1 MKRILIPSV
10 LLILALITTACTPSA
25 TIETSTLPSEPSITP
40 SLEPS
45 NTPSPEPTK
54 PLGLVDS
61 LDGVQDATIQI
72 VAEGTFV
79 DSQLGTLYNSAGSG
93 SGFFID
99 PSGIAVTNNHVVT
112 GAALLQVWVAG
123 EEKPR
128 NARILGVS
136 ECWDLAVID
145 VEGEG
150 YSYLD
155 WYTGEIKPGMDVYT
169 AGFPLGDPE
178 YTLTKGII
186 SKANANGETSWASL
200 DAVIEHDARIRGGNS
215 GGPLVTSDGKVV
227 GINFAGIEST
237 DQNFAILGSRAQPVI
252 ESLRG
257 GEDVESIGI
266 NGQAVVTE
274 DGTLSG
280 IWVSSVKSGSPADK
294 TGIQA
299 GDILTSMEGLLL
311 ATDGTMADY
320 CDILRTHNPDDT
332 IAIEVLRYASEEY
345 LEGQL
350 NGRELETSF
359 SFAEELGGEVEGEEG
374 ETVAK
379 YDEYVLVQDD
389 YGAIQV
395 SVPAAWSEI
404 DGSAWVDSGD
414 IIGASITAAA
424 SLDNFNAYYS
434 EPGVFFGATDDIAE
448 LGGYIQLLDVY
459 RDWAREDDCTFEY
472 REDYEDSAFEGA
484 FDVFS
489 NCLDSEGVLVILSA
503 KPHSST
509 SPLVLVMVQIMSD
522 ADLDALDEILNTFD
536 VIGPLP

>member
-1 MKRILIPSV
+1 MKRFLIPSV

-25 TIETSTLPSEPSITP
+25 TVETSTLPSEPSSTP

-54 PLGLVDS
+54 PLGLVDT
-61 LDGVQDATIQI
+61 LEGVQQATIQI
-72 VAEGTFV
+72 VAEGTFI
-79 DSQLGTLYNSAGSG
+79 DPQLGTLYNSAGRG

-112 GAALLQVWVAG
+112 GAALLQIWVAG

-155 WYTGEIKPGMDVYT
+155 WYSGEIKPGMDVYT

-178 YTLTKGII
+178 YTLTRGII
-186 SKANANGETSWASL
+186 SKANANGETSWASV

-215 GGPLVTSDGKVV
+215 GGPLVTNDGKVV
-227 GINFAGIEST
+227 GINFAMIEST

-274 DGTLSG
+274 DGSLSG

-294 TGIQA
+294 TGIQG

-320 CDILRTHNPDDT
+320 CDILRTRNPDDT
-332 IAIEVLRYASEEY
+332 IAVEVLRYASEEY

-359 SFAEELGGEVEGEEG
+359 SFATELGGEVEGEEG
-374 ETVAK
+374 ETITN

-424 SLDNFNAYYS
+424 SLDNFNASYS

-509 SPLVLVMVQIMSD
+509 SLLVLVLVQIMSD

>member
-25 TIETSTLPSEPSITP
+25 TMETSTLPSEPSITP

-252 ESLRG
+252 ERLSEG
-257 GEDVESIGI
+257 QDVESIGI
-266 NGQAVVTE
+266 NGQAVITE
-274 DGTLSG
+274 DGSLSG

-472 REDYEDSAFEGA
+472 REDYEDPAFEGA

>member
-25 TIETSTLPSEPSITP
+25 TMETSTLPSEPSITP

-252 ESLRG
+252 ERLSEG
-257 GEDVESIGI
+257 QDVESIGI
-266 NGQAVVTE
+266 NGQAVITE
-274 DGTLSG
+274 DGSLSG

-374 ETVAK
+374 ETVTK

-395 SVPAAWSEI
+395 SVPADWSEI

-424 SLDNFNAYYS
+424 SLDNFNASYS

-472 REDYEDSAFEGA
+472 REDYEDPAFEGA

-509 SPLVLVMVQIMSD
+509 SPLVLVLVQIMSD

>member
-1 MKRILIPSV
+1 MKRFLIPSV

-25 TIETSTLPSEPSITP
+25 TVETSTLPSEPSSTP

-54 PLGLVDS
+54 PLGLVDT
-61 LDGVQDATIQI
+61 LEGVQQATIQI
-72 VAEGTFV
+72 VAEGTFI
-79 DSQLGTLYNSAGSG
+79 DPQLGTLYNSAGRG

-112 GAALLQVWVAG
+112 GAALLQIWVAG

-155 WYTGEIKPGMDVYT
+155 WYSGEIKPGMDVYT

-178 YTLTKGII
+178 YTLTRGII
-186 SKANANGETSWASL
+186 SKANANGETSWASV

-215 GGPLVTSDGKVV
+215 GGPLVTNDGKVV
-227 GINFAGIEST
+227 GINFAMIEST

-274 DGTLSG
+274 DGSLSG

-294 TGIQA
+294 TGIQG

-320 CDILRTHNPDDT
+320 CDILRTRNPDDT
-332 IAIEVLRYASEEY
+332 IAVEVLRYASEEY

-359 SFAEELGGEVEGEEG
+359 SFATELGGEVEGEEG
-374 ETVAK
+374 ETITN

-424 SLDNFNAYYS
+424 SLDNFNASYS

-509 SPLVLVMVQIMSD
+509 SPLVLVLVQIMSD

>member
-25 TIETSTLPSEPSITP
+25 TMETSTLPSEPSITP

-252 ESLRG
+252 ERLSEG
-257 GEDVESIGI
+257 QDVESIGI
-266 NGQAVVTE
+266 NGQAVITE
-274 DGTLSG
+274 DGSLSG

-374 ETVAK
+374 ETITN

-424 SLDNFNAYYS
+424 SLDNFNASYS

-472 REDYEDSAFEGA
+472 REDYEDPAFEGA

-509 SPLVLVMVQIMSD
+509 SPLVLVLVQIMSD

>member
-25 TIETSTLPSEPSITP
+25 TMETSTLPSEPSITP

-252 ESLRG
+252 ERLSEG
-257 GEDVESIGI
+257 QDVESIGI
-266 NGQAVVTE
+266 NGQAVITE
-274 DGTLSG
+274 DGSLSG

-424 SLDNFNAYYS
+424 SLDNFNASYS

-472 REDYEDSAFEGA
+472 REDYEDPAFEGA

-522 ADLDALDEILNTFD
+522 ADLDALDEILSTFD

>member
-25 TIETSTLPSEPSITP
+25 TMETSTLPSEPSITP

-252 ESLRG
+252 ERLSEG
-257 GEDVESIGI
+257 QDVESIGI
-266 NGQAVVTE
+266 NGQAVITE
-274 DGTLSG
+274 DGSLSG

-424 SLDNFNAYYS
+424 SLDNFNASYS

-472 REDYEDSAFEGA
+472 REDYEDPAFEGA

-509 SPLVLVMVQIMSD
+509 SPLVLVLVQIMSD

>member
-25 TIETSTLPSEPSITP
+25 TMETSTLPSEPSITP

-252 ESLRG
+252 ERLSEG
-257 GEDVESIGI
+257 QDVESIGI
-266 NGQAVVTE
+266 NGQAVITE
-274 DGTLSG
+274 DGSLSG

-374 ETVAK
+374 ETVTK

-395 SVPAAWSEI
+395 SVPADWSEI

-424 SLDNFNAYYS
+424 SLDNFNASYS

-472 REDYEDSAFEGA
+472 REDYEDPAFEGA

>member
-1 MKRILIPSV
+1 MKRFLIPSV

-25 TIETSTLPSEPSITP
+25 TIETSTLPSEPSSTP

-45 NTPSPEPTK
+45 STPLPEPTK

-72 VAEGTFV
+72 VAEGTFI
-79 DSQLGTLYNSAGSG
+79 DPQLGTLYNSAGRG

-112 GAALLQVWVAG
+112 GAALLQIWVAG

-155 WYTGEIKPGMDVYT
+155 WYSGEIKPGMDVYT

-178 YTLTKGII
+178 YTLTRGII
-186 SKANANGETSWASL
+186 SKANANGETSWASV
-200 DAVIEHDARIRGGNS
+200 DAVIEHDARSRGGNS

-227 GINFAGIEST
+227 GINFAMIEST

-294 TGIQA
+294 TGIQG

-320 CDILRTHNPDDT
+320 CDILRTRNPDDT
-332 IAIEVLRYASEEY
+332 IAVEVLRYASEEY

-359 SFAEELGGEVEGEEG
+359 SFAAELGGEVEGEEG
-374 ETVAK
+374 ETITN

-472 REDYEDSAFEGA
+472 REDYEDPAFEGA

-509 SPLVLVMVQIMSD
+509 SPLVLVLVQIMSD

>member
-25 TIETSTLPSEPSITP
+25 TMETSTLPSEPSITP

-252 ESLRG
+252 ERLSEG
-257 GEDVESIGI
+257 QDVESIGI
-266 NGQAVVTE
+266 NGQAVITE
-274 DGTLSG
+274 DGSLSG

-294 TGIQA
+294 TGIQG

-374 ETVAK
+374 ETITN

-472 REDYEDSAFEGA
+472 REDYEDPAFEGA

-509 SPLVLVMVQIMSD
+509 SLLVLVLVQIMSD

>member
-1 MKRILIPSV
+1 
-10 LLILALITTACTPSA
+10 
-25 TIETSTLPSEPSITP
+25 
-40 SLEPS
+40 
-45 NTPSPEPTK
+45 
-54 PLGLVDS
+54 
-61 LDGVQDATIQI
+61 
-72 VAEGTFV
+72 
-79 DSQLGTLYNSAGSG
+79 
-93 SGFFID
+93 
-99 PSGIAVTNNHVVT
+99 
-112 GAALLQVWVAG
+112 
-123 EEKPR
+123 
-128 NARILGVS
+128 ARILGVS

-155 WYTGEIKPGMDVYT
+155 WYSGEIKPGMDVYT

-178 YTLTKGII
+178 YTLTRGII
-186 SKANANGETSWASL
+186 SKANANGETSWASV

-227 GINFAGIEST
+227 GINFAMIEST

-280 IWVSSVKSGSPADK
+280 IWVSLVKSGSPADK
-294 TGIQA
+294 TGIQG

-320 CDILRTHNPDDT
+320 CDILRTRNPDDT
-332 IAIEVLRYASEEY
+332 IAVEVLRYASEEY

-359 SFAEELGGEVEGEEG
+359 SFAAELGGEVEGEEG
-374 ETVAK
+374 ETITN

-472 REDYEDSAFEGA
+472 REDYEDPAFEGA

-509 SPLVLVMVQIMSD
+509 SPLVLVLVQIMSD

>member
-1 MKRILIPSV
+1 MKRFLIPSV

-25 TIETSTLPSEPSITP
+25 TIETSTLPSEPSSTP

-45 NTPSPEPTK
+45 STPLPEPTK

-72 VAEGTFV
+72 VAEGTFI
-79 DSQLGTLYNSAGSG
+79 DPQLGTLYNSAGRG

-112 GAALLQVWVAG
+112 GAALLQIWVAG

-155 WYTGEIKPGMDVYT
+155 WYSGEIKPGMDVYT

-178 YTLTKGII
+178 YTLTRGII
-186 SKANANGETSWASL
+186 SKANANGETSWASV

-227 GINFAGIEST
+227 GINFAMIEST

-280 IWVSSVKSGSPADK
+280 IWVSLVKSGSPADK
-294 TGIQA
+294 TGIQG

-320 CDILRTHNPDDT
+320 CDILRTRNPDDT
-332 IAIEVLRYASEEY
+332 IAVEVLRYASEEY

-359 SFAEELGGEVEGEEG
+359 SFAAELGGEVEGEEG
-374 ETVAK
+374 ETITN

-472 REDYEDSAFEGA
+472 REDYEDPAFEGA

-509 SPLVLVMVQIMSD
+509 SLLVLVMVQIMSD

>member
-25 TIETSTLPSEPSITP
+25 TMETSTLPSEPSITP

-252 ESLRG
+252 ERLSEG
-257 GEDVESIGI
+257 QDVE
-266 NGQAVVTE
+266 
-274 DGTLSG
+274 
-280 IWVSSVKSGSPADK
+280 
-294 TGIQA
+294 
-299 GDILTSMEGLLL
+299 
-311 ATDGTMADY
+311 
-320 CDILRTHNPDDT
+320 
-332 IAIEVLRYASEEY
+332 
-345 LEGQL
+345 
-350 NGRELETSF
+350 
-359 SFAEELGGEVEGEEG
+359 
-374 ETVAK
+374 
-379 YDEYVLVQDD
+379 
-389 YGAIQV
+389 
-395 SVPAAWSEI
+395 
-404 DGSAWVDSGD
+404 
-414 IIGASITAAA
+414 
-424 SLDNFNAYYS
+424 
-434 EPGVFFGATDDIAE
+434 
-448 LGGYIQLLDVY
+448 
-459 RDWAREDDCTFEY
+459 
-472 REDYEDSAFEGA
+472 
-484 FDVFS
+484 
-489 NCLDSEGVLVILSA
+489 
-503 KPHSST
+503 
-509 SPLVLVMVQIMSD
+509 
-522 ADLDALDEILNTFD
+522 
-536 VIGPLP
+536 

>member
-25 TIETSTLPSEPSITP
+25 TMETSTLPSEPSITP

-61 LDGVQDATIQI
+61 LDGVQDAIIQI

-252 ESLRG
+252 ERLSEG
-257 GEDVESIGI
+257 QDVESIGI
-266 NGQAVVTE
+266 NGQAVITE
-274 DGTLSG
+274 DGSLSG

-424 SLDNFNAYYS
+424 SLDNFNASYS

-472 REDYEDSAFEGA
+472 REDYEDPAFEGA

-509 SPLVLVMVQIMSD
+509 SPLVLVLVQIMSD

>member
-25 TIETSTLPSEPSITP
+25 TMETSTLPSEPSITP

-252 ESLRG
+252 ERLSEG
-257 GEDVESIGI
+257 QDVESIGI
-266 NGQAVVTE
+266 NGQAVITE
-274 DGTLSG
+274 DGSLSG

-424 SLDNFNAYYS
+424 SLDNFNASYS

-472 REDYEDSAFEGA
+472 REDYEDPAFEGA

-509 SPLVLVMVQIMSD
+509 SLLVLVMVQIMSD

>member
-10 LLILALITTACTPSA
+10 LLILALIATACTPSA
-25 TIETSTLPSEPSITP
+25 TMETSTLPSEPSITP

-252 ESLRG
+252 ERLSEG
-257 GEDVESIGI
+257 QDVESIGI
-266 NGQAVVTE
+266 NGQAVITE
-274 DGTLSG
+274 DGSLSG

-294 TGIQA
+294 TGIQG

-374 ETVAK
+374 ETITN

-424 SLDNFNAYYS
+424 SLDNFNASYS
-434 EPGVFFGATDDIAE
+434 KPGVFFGATDDIAE

-459 RDWAREDDCTFEY
+459 RDLYSEECTFEY
-472 REDYEDSAFEGA
+472 RENFQDSAYEGA
-484 FDVFS
+484 FDVLS
-489 NCLDSEGVLVILSA
+489 NCLDSGNVLVILSA
-503 KPHSST
+503 KLLNST
-509 SPLVLVMVQIMSD
+509 SLLVLVLLNIMTD
-522 ADLDALDEILNTFD
+522 ADLDTLDEILSTFN
-536 VIGPLP
+536 VIGSLP

>member
-25 TIETSTLPSEPSITP
+25 TMETSTLPSEPSITP

-252 ESLRG
+252 ERLSEG
-257 GEDVESIGI
+257 QDVESIGI
-266 NGQAVVTE
+266 NGQAVITE
-274 DGTLSG
+274 DGSLSG

-424 SLDNFNAYYS
+424 SLDNFNASYS

-472 REDYEDSAFEGA
+472 REDYEDPAFEGA

>member
-25 TIETSTLPSEPSITP
+25 TMETSTLPSEPSITP

-252 ESLRG
+252 ERLSEG
-257 GEDVESIGI
+257 QDVESIGI
-266 NGQAVVTE
+266 NGQAVITE
-274 DGTLSG
+274 DGSLSG

-332 IAIEVLRYASEEY
+332 IAVEVLRYASEEY

-359 SFAEELGGEVEGEEG
+359 SFAAELGGEVEGEEG
-374 ETVAK
+374 ETITN

-472 REDYEDSAFEGA
+472 REDYEDPAFEGA

-509 SPLVLVMVQIMSD
+509 SPLVLVLVQIMSD

>member
-10 LLILALITTACTPSA
+10 LLILALIATACTPSA
-25 TIETSTLPSEPSITP
+25 TMETSTLPSEPSITP

-150 YSYLD
+150 YPYFE
-155 WYTGEIKPGMDVYT
+155 WYTGEIKPGMEVYT

-178 YTLTKGII
+178 YTLTRGII

-252 ESLRG
+252 ERLSEG
-257 GEDVESIGI
+257 QDVESIGI
-266 NGQAVVTE
+266 NGQAVITE
-274 DGTLSG
+274 DGSLSG

-359 SFAEELGGEVEGEEG
+359 SFATELGGEVEGEEG

-424 SLDNFNAYYS
+424 SLDNFNASYS

-472 REDYEDSAFEGA
+472 REDYEDPAFEGA

-509 SPLVLVMVQIMSD
+509 SLLVLVMVQIMSD

>member
-25 TIETSTLPSEPSITP
+25 TIETSTLPSEPSSTP

-252 ESLRG
+252 ERLSEG
-257 GEDVESIGI
+257 QDVESIGI
-266 NGQAVVTE
+266 NGQAVITE
-274 DGTLSG
+274 DGSLSG

-395 SVPAAWSEI
+395 SVPADWSEI

-424 SLDNFNAYYS
+424 SLDNFNASYS

-472 REDYEDSAFEGA
+472 REDYEDPAFEGA

>member
-1 MKRILIPSV
+1 L
-10 LLILALITTACTPSA
+10 
-25 TIETSTLPSEPSITP
+25 
-40 SLEPS
+40 
-45 NTPSPEPTK
+45 PEPTK

-72 VAEGTFV
+72 VAEGTFI
-79 DSQLGTLYNSAGSG
+79 DPQLGTLYNSAGRG

-112 GAALLQVWVAG
+112 GAALLQIWVAG

-155 WYTGEIKPGMDVYT
+155 WYSGEIKPGMDVYT

-178 YTLTKGII
+178 YTLTRGII
-186 SKANANGETSWASL
+186 SKANANGETSWASV

-252 ESLRG
+252 ERLSEG
-257 GEDVESIGI
+257 QDVESIGI
-266 NGQAVVTE
+266 NGQAVITE
-274 DGTLSG
+274 DGSLSG

-472 REDYEDSAFEGA
+472 REDYEDPAFEGA

-509 SPLVLVMVQIMSD
+509 SPLVLVLVQIMSD

>member
-509 SPLVLVMVQIMSD
+509 SPLVLVLVQIMSD

>member
-25 TIETSTLPSEPSITP
+25 TMETSTLPSEPSITP

-252 ESLRG
+252 ERLSEG
-257 GEDVESIGI
+257 QDVESIGI
-266 NGQAVVTE
+266 NGQAVITE
-274 DGTLSG
+274 DGSLSG

-294 TGIQA
+294 TGIQG

-424 SLDNFNAYYS
+424 SLDNFNASYS
-434 EPGVFFGATDDIAE
+434 KPGVFFGATDDIAE

-472 REDYEDSAFEGA
+472 REDYEDPAFEGA